1 MVDSFMVITEIF
13 GTSFLA
19 GGITLGAVLV
29 LMGSNYL
36 FKMFVALAD
45 TLPFCYLTSK
55 LRRYLAIDTTL
66 VMD

>member
-1 MVDSFMVITEIF
+1 VTF
-13 GTSFLA
+13 GATFLA
-19 GGITLGAVLV
+19 GDITLQAVFV

-45 TLPFCYLTSK
+45 TLPFYYLTSK
-55 LRRYLAIDTTL
+55 LRNYLQIDTTL

>member
-1 MVDSFMVITEIF
+1 MVDSIMVISVTF
-13 GTSFLA
+13 GATFLA
-19 GGITLGAVLV
+19 GDITIAALFV

-45 TLPFCYLTSK
+45 TLPFYYLTGRFK
-55 LRRYLAIDTTL
+55 RYLQIDNTL